1 MSEQS
6 EERRITGAVARSGS
20 LNLAGSGIAALSGL
34 LLTWV
39 VARGVSQDDAGRFFA
54 VTSLFVILA
63 GIAEMGGDAALPRF
77 VPYLRAQGRHGELG
91 NLLRLAT
98 FLTLAA
104 GLILGLG
111 LVGVAFAIDLD
122 LGVEPSS
129 WGYPAL
135 LVGLA
140 VAIPFAALGNVLLAA
155 TRAFFSIRPTV
166 VLEKLAKNILQLL
179 LVGIGVMAA
188 SVSGMVV
195 GWVAPLVLLCIPAA
209 WWLIRIL
216 RTAWQQT
223 PDEERRKGF
232 GVPGYFDYT
241 WPRALSRLLA
251 IVLQRADIVVVAALL
266 SVRDAALYAVASRL
280 IVLGQFAASSI
291 QQVLAPQIAHLV
303 ERHTW
308 VSTMRVAK
316 LSAAWTMLLVWPLY
330 LLCISAGPMLLT
342 ILGGADYTPA
352 ALALAILA
360 VGMLVASAT
369 GPVDTVLLMAGR
381 SSASLFN
388 MVVAVAVNLS
398 LLYLLIPRWG
408 IAGAAVAWSSALIVR
423 ALLGVMMVRRMTGL
437 TAFGRAGTIAATSA
451 VVAFL
456 GVPLLVGQGPL
467 TWGSGG
473 LLAIVFASTIYVAL
487 VWLFRRQ
494 LSLDAFRSLRRVKV
508 ATTES
513 A

>member
-20 LNLAGSGIAALSGL
+20 LNLAGSAIAALSGL
-34 LLTWV
+34 LLTWI

-54 VTSLFVILA
+54 ITSLFVILA

-98 FLTLAA
+98 LLTLAA
-104 GLILGLG
+104 GLVLGIG
-111 LVGVAFAIDLD
+111 LVVVAFAIDLD
-122 LGVEPSS
+122 LGVDPSS
-129 WGYPAL
+129 GGYPLL

-140 VAIPFAALGNVLLAA
+140 IAIPFAALGNVLLAA

-166 VLEKLAKNILQLL
+166 VLEKLAKNVLQLL
-179 LVGIGVMAA
+179 LVGAGVLAA

-209 WWLIRIL
+209 WWVVRIL
-216 RTAWQQT
+216 RTAWRQT
-223 PDEERRKGF
+223 PNEDRRKGI
-232 GVPGYFDYT
+232 GVPGYLDYT

-266 SVRDAALYAVASRL
+266 SVREAALYAVASRL

-291 QQVLAPQIAHLV
+291 QQVLAPQIAHLI

-330 LLCISAGPMLLT
+330 LLSISAGPMLLT
-342 ILGGADYTPA
+342 ILGGEDYTA
-352 ALALAILA
+352 AAPALAILA

-388 MVVAVAVNLS
+388 MMVAVAVNLS
-398 LLYLLIPRWG
+398 LLFLLIPRWG
-408 IAGAAVAWSSALIVR
+408 IAGAAVAWSAALVVR
-423 ALLGVMMVRRMTGL
+423 ALLGVVMVRLMTGL
-437 TAFGRAGTIAATSA
+437 TAFGRPGFIAAA
-451 VVAFL
+451 C
-456 GVPLLVGQGPL
+456 
-467 TWGSGG
+467 
-473 LLAIVFASTIYVAL
+473 AIVAYLGIPLVMGRGALEWGGGSLLIVVIASSSYAAL
-487 VWLFRRQ
+487 VWAFRRP
-494 LSLDAFRSLRRVKV
+494 LSIESFRGLRRGN
-508 ATTES
+508 TES
-513 A
+513 VEGT